1 MLTMCAW
8 LPQKSFNH
16 QLLKEDNMTRSEKQ
30 KYTQQFETIIYQLAN
45 LMIDTVKV
53 TLHTLDDYH
62 QLLDENSNQNRGDD
76 IPF

>member
-1 MLTMCAW
+1 
-8 LPQKSFNH
+8 
-16 QLLKEDNMTRSEKQ
+16 MTRSEKQ
-30 KYTQQFETIIYQLAN
+30 KDTPQFETIIYQLAN

>member
-1 MLTMCAW
+1 
-8 LPQKSFNH
+8 
-16 QLLKEDNMTRSEKQ
+16 MTLSEKQ

-45 LMIDTVKV
+45 LMIDTVIV
-53 TLHTLDDYH
+53 TLDTLEDYH